1 MRSILSKPFYFL
13 GRFFWDI
20 ANYISPSTLPDS
32 LKVHRDDIE
41 VKELFKY
48 KQRDMAYNNNNTHE
62 SIVRQSML
70 KAAVEYCG
78 NNNITKLTEVV
89 GVGIAFTD
97 YALNGTHETATI
109 VEKKLNQ

>member
-1 MRSILSKPFYFL
+1 
-13 GRFFWDI
+13 
-20 ANYISPSTLPDS
+20 
-32 LKVHRDDIE
+32 
-41 VKELFKY
+41 
-48 KQRDMAYNNNNTHE
+48 MAYNNTNHE

-89 GVGIAFTD
+89 GVAMAFTE
-97 YALNGTHETATI
+97 YANLGTYETATI